1 MKIEEFMQVYTPVE
15 MERIENRKKEEGNT
29 LRNNLL
35 GNLGRNVI
43 NERTRGKNEISP
55 EKAVRLFREAIGTQK
70 FTQCFG
76 ITRSPNKRNNLPS
89 KSPKREKVRVVV
101 CEDRID

>member
-15 MERIENRKKEEGNT
+15 MERIENRKKEEGNM
-29 LRNNLL
+29 LRNSLL

-43 NERTRGKNEISP
+43 NEKTRGKNDISP

-76 ITRSPNKRNNLPS
+76 ITRSPSKRNNYPS
-89 KSPKREKVRVVV
+89 KSPKREKLRNTVT
-101 CEDRID
+101 EESN